1 MVWKNQTMTDKC
13 YYSYLP
19 KTVLKL
25 KFAFRKERKGNFTY
39 SLPCS
44 FTVQAALALLH
55 SISSIAEELLVC
67 TL

>member
-1 MVWKNQTMTDKC
+1 MTDKC

-25 KFAFRKERKGNFTY
+25 KFAFRKKKGNFTY

-44 FTVQAALALLH
+44 FTVQAALTLLH